1 MSLLRVEHLPRAI
14 ALHLSHITLEEQ
26 TELTR
31 LAEAISLEALFQF
44 TRAREKAE
52 DRPGWFRAVTLHWAA
67 CAAMEP
73 DPEPEPQPE
82 RRPVHRVVR
91 RVRR

>member
-1 MSLLRVEHLPRAI
+1 MHLCDI
-14 ALHLSHITLEEQ
+14 VLSEV
-26 TELTR
+26 TEFSA

-52 DRPGWFRAVTLHWAA
+52 DRPGWFRACTLHWAS
-67 CAAMEP
+67 CAALEFA
-73 DPEPEPQPE
+73 PEPEPWPE